1 MLVRGPA
8 PDYHK
13 DDWAQKK
20 PQISHLLDFPNVP
33 YLLDEANGVYL
44 SETKSIMK
52 YIAVRY
58 DRDLLG
64 RDAVEIATADMISR
78 VHDDWYN

>member
-1 MLVRGPA
+1 MA
-8 PDYHK
+8 K
-13 DDWAQKK
+13 
-20 PQISHLLDFPNVP
+20 LLAFPNVP
-33 YLLDEANGVYL
+33 YMLDEANGVYL

-52 YIAVRY
+52 YIAVKY

-64 RDAVEIATADMISR
+64 RDATEIATADMISR

>member
-1 MLVRGPA
+1 M
-8 PDYHK
+8 
-13 DDWAQKK
+13 
-20 PQISHLLDFPNVP
+20 
-33 YLLDEANGVYL
+33 LDEANGVYL

-52 YIAVRY
+52 YIAVKY

-64 RDAVEIATADMISR
+64 RDATEIATADMISR